1 MSSIFYILLILYF
14 ASSTCLS
21 MEEKK
26 KYIKSL
32 YGENKEIIGEYD
44 KDLSITCNNG
54 IFVGKK
60 NGSVLSFKGI
70 PYAKPPIGNLRWK
83 EPVLAEDN
91 NKVYEA
97 YFFGKSPIQNEVN
110 GQLGS
115 FYPQSEDC
123 LYLNVWLN
131 TKGPFTGKTVI
142 VFIHGGGFN
151 TGATSDPAFN
161 GYNLINKY
169 EDVIFISI
177 GYRLNIF
184 GFINLSS
191 VSGGEKYKSSTN
203 LGLLDQICALKWIQ
217 KNIEKFG
224 GDPKKVTLL
233 GQSSGASSASLLPLI
248 NGSENLFQRIISE
261 SGSMSLSFSMEE
273 SEKFTEE
280 LIKKSKASNMDDLI
294 ALSEDKIKKI
304 HSEISSYDC
313 YPIRDGN
320 ILPVDLYEGYK
331 SGKGKEI
338 DMLLGSNKDEMRY
351 YILSMGQFTNY
362 YKGKFL
368 FIYGLP
374 ILYENYYKKLSSEDR
389 INVKEFM
396 KLQNDTKNWKIIEF
410 FNEIIFR
417 TPMNKQAEY
426 HSDAGGNTYVYIWK
440 FPGKD
445 ETLGAYHSIELPYV
459 LNNDFNGDKILNE
472 ELVNNIQDLWVNF
485 AKNGNPS
492 TKELTWEKYDSES
505 RKTLIIDKKIE
516 MGEEYKKKERELLE
530 PILKY
535 YFNGVTTNISYNV
548 PQTYRIAAQIVATLG
563 IILFIFPFA
572 AKIL

>member
-1 MSSIFYILLILYF
+1 MLPFYYILLILYF
-14 ASSTCLS
+14 SSSICFS
-21 MEEKK
+21 FEEKK
-26 KYIKSL
+26 KYMKDL
-32 YGENKEIIGEYD
+32 YGKNKEIIGDYD

-60 NGSVLSFKGI
+60 KGNVLSFKGI

-83 EPVLAEDN
+83 DPVLAEDN

-97 YFFGKSPIQNEVN
+97 YYFGKSPIQNEMN
-110 GQLGS
+110 EQLGS

-131 TKGPFTGKTVI
+131 TKDSSTGKTVM

-151 TGATSDPAFN
+151 SGATSDPAYD
-161 GYNLINKY
+161 GHNLINKY
-169 EDVIFISI
+169 EDVIYISI

-224 GDPKKVTLL
+224 GDPKKVTLF
-233 GQSSGASSASLLPLI
+233 GQSAGASSISLLPLI

-261 SGSMSLSFSMEE
+261 SGPMSLSFSMEE
-273 SEKFTEE
+273 SKKSTEE
-280 LIKKSKASNMDDLI
+280 LIKNSGASNMDDLV

-320 ILPVDLYEGYK
+320 ILPVDLYEAYK

-351 YILSMGQFTNY
+351 FILSMGQFTNY

-368 FIYGLP
+368 FIHGLP
-374 ILYENYYKKLSSEDR
+374 ILYENYYKKLSSEDK

-396 KLQNDTKNWKIIEF
+396 KLQNDTRNWKIVEF

-417 TPMNKQAEY
+417 VSMNKQAEY

-445 ETLGAYHSIELPYV
+445 ETLGAYHSIELSYV
-459 LNNDFNGDKILNE
+459 FNNDFDGNKILNK
-472 ELVNNIQDLWVNF
+472 ELVNNTQDLWVNF

-505 RKTLIIDKKIE
+505 RKTMILDKKIE
-516 MGEEYKKKERELLE
+516 MGEEYKKEQRELIE

-535 YFNGVTTNISYNV
+535 YFNGFRAYMSYDV
-548 PQTYRIAAQIVATLG
+548 LQTYRIAAQIVAALG
-563 IILFIFPFA
+563 IILIIFGFI
-572 AKIL
+572 AK